1 MKKQVPNIITLLNL
15 TSGCIATVMAFN
27 GDFQM
32 AFLWIVVA
40 AVFDFFDGLAARLLG
55 VSSKLG
61 VELDSLADVVSFGV
75 APSIAIFIL
84 LRDFTVLPEQ
94 LLPIQNLIPYFAFL
108 IPAFSAYRLAKFNI
122 DERQTTSF
130 LGLPTPANGLFWISY
145 AFGMQN
151 PIGDNNLYLYLTLI
165 LIVVFSLLMVSEI
178 PMFSLKM
185 KSMGFKGNERQYILA
200 ALILAFVILWGIAG
214 IAWGIAGYILLSLTS
229 GKKDKSFR

>member
-1 MKKQVPNIITLLNL
+1 
-15 TSGCIATVMAFN
+15 
-27 GDFQM
+27 
-32 AFLWIVVA
+32 
-40 AVFDFFDGLAARLLG
+40 
-55 VSSKLG
+55 
-61 VELDSLADVVSFGV
+61 
-75 APSIAIFIL
+75 
-84 LRDFTVLPEQ
+84 
-94 LLPIQNLIPYFAFL
+94 
-108 IPAFSAYRLAKFNI
+108 
-122 DERQTTSF
+122 
-130 LGLPTPANGLFWISY
+130 
-145 AFGMQN
+145 MQN

>member
-75 APSIAIFIL
+75 APSIAVFIL